1 MVWAYALSVDENEP
15 LEGIDEEGPLAP
27 LLVGGLAAAWA
38 EHMDASNVEGL
49 IFPRLA
55 AVAERLWSPRAVND
69 TTSALSRIKQFRCRL
84 NSRGVAASP
93 VETLP
98 APGPP
103 DAIGDCL
110 DE

>member
-1 MVWAYALSVDENEP
+1 MMLMDLPRHGFYP
-15 LEGIDEEGPLAP
+15 
-27 LLVGGLAAAWA
+27 GLAAAWA

-55 AVAERLWSPRAVND
+55 AVAERLWSPRSVND
-69 TTSALSRIKQFRCRL
+69 TISALPRIKRFRCLL
-84 NSRGVAASP
+84 NARGVTASP
-93 VETLP
+93 VDTLP

>member
-1 MVWAYALSVDENEP
+1 MKETSRYRDTLGSRT
-15 LEGIDEEGPLAP
+15 
-27 LLVGGLAAAWA
+27 GLGAAWA

-55 AVAERLWSPRAVND
+55 AVAERLWSPRSVNN
-69 TTSALSRIKQFRCRL
+69 TVAALPRIKRFRCLL
-84 NSRGVAASP
+84 NARGVVASP
-93 VETLP
+93 VDTLP